1 MTSEISTRR
10 RPVARPRV
18 VLLAMV
24 FLGIVA
30 MHVLAAHCSPAGS
43 PPAQLSTASMASV
56 ASHHS
61 GDLMTG
67 VEHASHAP
75 PAPIDAAGDSSQA
88 DAGDNQLGIVGICI
102 ATLAGLALIL
112 AAARA
117 PAIRAWWLQ
126 VRHITTTLPPRSRM
140 PRSFTLAEL
149 CLQRC

>member
-1 MTSEISTRR
+1 MTAELSARR
-10 RPVARPRV
+10 LPVARPRV

-30 MHVLAAHCSPAGS
+30 MHVVAAHCSPAGS
-43 PPAQLSTASMASV
+43 PPAQLSAASV

-61 GDLMTG
+61 DDLMTG
-67 VEHASHAP
+67 VDHASHAP

-88 DAGDNQLGIVGICI
+88 DAGDNRLGIVGICI

-112 AAARA
+112 AATRA

>member
-10 RPVARPRV
+10 RLVARPRV

-24 FLGIVA
+24 FLGIVT
-30 MHVLAAHCSPAGS
+30 MHVVAAHCSPAGS
-43 PPAQLSTASMASV
+43 PPAQLSTASV

-61 GDLMTG
+61 DDLMTG

-75 PAPIDAAGDSSQA
+75 PAPLDAAGDSSIE

-117 PAIRAWWLQ
+117 PAIQAWWLQ